1 MKELVLNG
9 RKVRCELARKDV
21 KNVNIRVGRDCVVR
35 VSAPRRCPAEEVM
48 RVLYGRE
55 KWILAALD
63 RFQRRE
69 TAVRRYADGEV
80 LELFGEPFQIALRAG
95 KRNDAETRDG
105 VLYLVLRDPADE
117 SARQRLASAWRDEM
131 CRREI
136 SALCARAYPAFRARG
151 VPYPAIAFRRMR
163 ARWGSCMYQKR
174 RLIFNLN
181 LADVPLGAAEYV
193 VFHEFAHLLQPD
205 HSAAFYRIL
214 DEVLPDWRD
223 RRRILKNF

>member
-69 TAVRRYADGEV
+69 TAVHRYADGEV

-95 KRNDAETRDG
+95 KR
-105 VLYLVLRDPADE
+105 
-117 SARQRLASAWRDEM
+117 
-131 CRREI
+131 RRFI
-136 SALCARAYPAFRARG
+136 SCSPR
-151 VPYPAIAFRRMR
+151 
-163 ARWGSCMYQKR
+163 SC
-174 RLIFNLN
+174 
-181 LADVPLGAAEYV
+181 G
-193 VFHEFAHLLQPD
+193 
-205 HSAAFYRIL
+205 
-214 DEVLPDWRD
+214 
-223 RRRILKNF
+223 

>member
-69 TAVRRYADGEV
+69 TAVHRYADGEV

-95 KRNDAETRDG
+95 KRNDAEAKDG

-117 SARQRLASAWRDEM
+117 SARQRLASA
-131 CRREI
+131 
-136 SALCARAYPAFRARG
+136 
-151 VPYPAIAFRRMR
+151 
-163 ARWGSCMYQKR
+163 
-174 RLIFNLN
+174 
-181 LADVPLGAAEYV
+181 
-193 VFHEFAHLLQPD
+193 
-205 HSAAFYRIL
+205 
-214 DEVLPDWRD
+214 
-223 RRRILKNF
+223 